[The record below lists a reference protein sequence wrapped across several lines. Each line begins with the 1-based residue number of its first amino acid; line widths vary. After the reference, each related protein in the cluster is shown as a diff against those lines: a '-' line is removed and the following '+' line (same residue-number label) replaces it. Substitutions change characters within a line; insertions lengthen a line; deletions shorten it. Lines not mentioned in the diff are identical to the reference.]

1 MFEGCFIYGTLRE
14 EEVEAQ
20 HQCEHVEESL
30 GREQELSRAI
40 WYIKKYLISYL
51 EVVIGK
57 EKKGEGASMWF
68 NWGIYRTKKANKLV
82 KIIIINSLYQIQ
94 NEKTKKQSKV
104 V

>member
-40 WYIKKYLISYL
+40 
-51 EVVIGK
+51 
-57 EKKGEGASMWF
+57 
-68 NWGIYRTKKANKLV
+68 
-82 KIIIINSLYQIQ
+82 
-94 NEKTKKQSKV
+94 
-104 V
+104 